1 MENLKKMAG
10 IKAAEFVKDG
20 MVVGLGTGSTA
31 YYFVEEIEIGINT
44 LNLPPQ
50 VCLVDTPGLNDIVDY
65 RSEITK
71 KYIDSANAVLV
82 CVNAKTLRNE
92 EALTLAQVFSK
103 AFYKKEKVYVLGT
116 QIDIFN
122 SSDDWEIQRR
132 SWIKYLKEKE
142 YFENEKLAKENILGI
157 SSYNYSLGQRLN
169 NNNFSD
175 LVDDFPRKLISHK
188 EISKIEDE
196 TNQNEKLKEIK
207 KVKEKLIESSYI
219 EKLKNI
225 INNHLLKNFNET
237 MLKDFI
243 EKYKVLKG
251 EIGNFREKHFEIL
264 SNKKKEFEL
273 SFLDLEEKIKAEKER
288 IRKFEETNDK
298 LSGKVKKIGKEFK
311 KDFSE
316 IEDAFE
322 ELEDRIRRVNIE

>member
-1 MENLKKMAG
+1 M
-10 IKAAEFVKDG
+10 
-20 MVVGLGTGSTA
+20 
-31 YYFVEEIEIGINT
+31 NT

-65 RSEITK
+65 RSKITRD
-71 KYIDSANAVLV
+71 YIDSANAVLV

-103 AFYKKEKVYVLGT
+103 AFYKRDKVYVLGT

-122 SSDDWEIQRR
+122 SLEDWEKQRR
-132 SWIKYLKEKE
+132 SWIKYLKEKN
-142 YFENEKLAKENILGI
+142 YFESEKLAKENILGI
-157 SSYNYSLGQRLN
+157 SSYNYSLGEKLN
-169 NNNFSD
+169 NSNFSD

-196 TNQNEKLKEIK
+196 TNQNERLKEIQK
-207 KVKEKLIESSYI
+207 IKERLIEVSSIEKVKD
-219 EKLKNI
+219 I
-225 INNHLLKNFNET
+225 INNHLLKNFNEI

-243 EKYKVLKG
+243 EKYKTLRG
-251 EIGNFREKHFEIL
+251 EIESFREKHFEIL
-264 SNKKKEFEL
+264 STKKKEFEL
-273 SFLDLEEKIKAEKER
+273 SFLELEEKIKAEKER
-288 IRKFEETNDK
+288 IKKLEETNNI